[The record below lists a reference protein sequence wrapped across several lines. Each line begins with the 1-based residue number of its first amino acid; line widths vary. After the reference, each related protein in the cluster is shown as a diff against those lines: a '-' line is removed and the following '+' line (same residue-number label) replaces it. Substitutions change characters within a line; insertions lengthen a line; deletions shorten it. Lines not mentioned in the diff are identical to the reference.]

1 MLKEKKKIHF
11 RLTCVAQKKT
21 SERVLWSKRRTPTA
35 KSAHISRRI
44 HLVPQDN
51 QHSNESVTGGFIV
64 QTNISALYRIAN
76 LAFSFVLLSTS
87 SDAWL

>member
-1 MLKEKKKIHF
+1 MRRSEKKK
-11 RLTCVAQKKT
+11 RPA
-21 SERVLWSKRRTPTA
+21 ERVPWSKRRTPTA

-51 QHSNESVTGGFIV
+51 KNSNESVTGA
-64 QTNISALYRIAN
+64 QTNKSALYRIASV
-76 LAFSFVLLSTS
+76 AFSFVLLSTS

>member
-1 MLKEKKKIHF
+1 MLKEKKDSLAVDV
-11 RLTCVAQKKT
+11 RRSKKT
-21 SERVLWSKRRTPTA
+21 SERVLWSTRGIPTA

-64 QTNISALYRIAN
+64 QTNKSALYRIAN
-76 LAFSFVLLSTS
+76 LSFSFVLLSTS